1 MQTLN
6 LTNPTMQHFLIE
18 SAQYSAT
25 LPVTGTIIDTSKEKL
40 HQELGFE
47 TT

>member
-1 MQTLN
+1 
-6 LTNPTMQHFLIE
+6 MQHFLTE
-18 SAQYSAT
+18 SAQYNAT